1 MSKKSKRKLCFI
13 LIVTLFLRLFWVLI
27 VDTSPDLEGGDGPFY
42 LHLGDQLAR
51 GLGLTYGE
59 PIAVVG
65 PVYPLYLAFVQ
76 ILFGVE
82 DVILVARVGQAFMGV
97 GFSLLMFDLGRRWVG
112 TEVGLV
118 AAGLIA
124 LDLRF
129 IVESGSISTETL
141 LSFLL
146 LINIWLYMLAIE
158 RNTRKWWVI
167 FGVVLGITTL
177 TRGVVQYLPVVFV
190 FVMFFQRNRINIWKS
205 CLLFLT
211 GFIMVVLPWVIR
223 NWIIFGNP
231 TIAHGGAAHF
241 WMGAQGDGRSL
252 RKYEMMDEINDLRIG
267 DGGADR
273 YRYVE
278 DAFDIIMNDP
288 VGFLSLRSVRL
299 AEAYMQPFGTVS
311 VGEVF
316 GTTSIKNLV
325 FDDSRSTL
333 QEIFRQP
340 SLLPKLWIYC
350 FHFGSILASF
360 FYMYKERHLVVVW
373 MIFPIIIFYFTI
385 VYSLLTI
392 IPRYIFPVMSLYLLM
407 SACIFRVLGKH
418 IYSLLKN

>member
-1 MSKKSKRKLCFI
+1 M
-13 LIVTLFLRLFWVLI
+13 
-27 VDTSPDLEGGDGPFY
+27 
-42 LHLGDQLAR
+42 
-51 GLGLTYGE
+51 
-59 PIAVVG
+59 
-65 PVYPLYLAFVQ
+65 
-76 ILFGVE
+76 
-82 DVILVARVGQAFMGV
+82 
-97 GFSLLMFDLGRRWVG
+97 
-112 TEVGLV
+112 
-118 AAGLIA
+118 
-124 LDLRF
+124 
-129 IVESGSISTETL
+129 
-141 LSFLL
+141 
-146 LINIWLYMLAIE
+146 
-158 RNTRKWWVI
+158 
-167 FGVVLGITTL
+167 

-407 SACIFRVLGKH
+407 SACVFRDLGKH